1 MHCLEVG
8 PTVVCMKDVTPK
20 YLTLSEAA
28 IYCSL
33 SECIL
38 RRASVRG
45 EISHYKPCGRVLVG
59 VADLDAYM
67 ESSRQERVSFSELA
81 VIQWAAPR

>member
-1 MHCLEVG
+1 
-8 PTVVCMKDVTPK
+8 MKTHITPK

-33 SECIL
+33 SERTL
-38 RRASVRG
+38 RRAIARG

-59 VADLDAYM
+59 IEDLDAYM
-67 ESSRQERVSFSELA
+67 DNSRHERVTFSELA
-81 VIQWAAPR
+81 VIQ